1 MKVIGIVGGT
11 GAGKTTALKELES
24 LNVEILDCDAIYHQL
39 LQSSQELKT
48 ALAERFGDVFDT
60 NGLNRKK
67 LGNIVFNDPAALE
80 DLNRITFGIITR
92 EVRRRVAKAEQAGKA
107 GAAIDGVALLESD
120 MKNDCEEIV
129 AIIAPAE
136 VRIQRIMQRE
146 GISEEYARARVSAQK
161 PEEWYRSRC
170 SKVLVNDC
178 DLQTYRSRAKELFAD
193 LMK

>member
-1 MKVIGIVGGT
+1 
-11 GAGKTTALKELES
+11 
-24 LNVEILDCDAIYHQL
+24 
-39 LQSSQELKT
+39 
-48 ALAERFGDVFDT
+48 VFDT

-80 DLNRITFGIITR
+80 DLNHITFGIITR